1 MTRLAVAAT
10 MGIVFALAVVSL
22 AVAQSGADVKI
33 SKLSCDSDPELVVV
47 ENSGDAAQSL
57 TGWELRSDPEASET
71 FNLRDLGS
79 TLAAGASI
87 TIQSGPTA
95 SGVFIWTADEVFR
108 DDDPTD
114 YVRLVDDSGTV
125 IQQEDCAEP
134 TPTPSPSPE
143 PSPVTEVPNGGGSP
157 PVVGGTSWPLMTLLI
172 GGSVALAGVAM
183 IALTRLRLR
192 PAQVS
197 VASSPPAEPSVA
209 SSPPEEPRVA
219 NRRRQE
225 PLSPTIS
232 LALLGLVAVVM
243 FLILWSREG

>member
-1 MTRLAVAAT
+1 
-10 MGIVFALAVVSL
+10 MGIVFAFAVVSL
-22 AVAQSGADVKI
+22 AVAQSGADVQI
-33 SKLSCDSDPELVVV
+33 SKLSCDGDPELVVI

-57 TGWELRSDPEASET
+57 TGWELRSDPEASEA
-71 FNLRDLGS
+71 FDLRDLGS
-79 TLAAGASI
+79 TLSAGASI

-114 YVRLVDDSGTV
+114 YVRLVDDTGTV
-125 IQQEDCAEP
+125 VQQVDCAEP
-134 TPTPSPSPE
+134 APTPSPSPE

-157 PVVGGTSWPLMTLLI
+157 PVVGGTAWPLITLLI
-172 GGSVALAGVAM
+172 GGSLAMAGVAM
-183 IALTRLRLR
+183 IALTRMRLR
-192 PAQVS
+192 TVQVS
-197 VASSPPAEPSVA
+197 VASSPPAEP
-209 SSPPEEPRVA
+209 RVA
-219 NRRRQE
+219 NRRRRE